1 MKDLIMISS
10 YCNTKEKEDVLRD
23 LVRQVSEHKDIFDL
37 MIVSHTV
44 VPDDI
49 STKCDL
55 VLYDKKNEL
64 LYDWDLRCK
73 PWFNPGNT
81 RQIMS
86 IFTGFYNTHLAIWR
100 MIILGNS
107 VAKNL
112 GYNKVHHIEYDTSI
126 KNFDEV
132 VDNSRMLEKYDCV
145 TYTKTKDTVDSI
157 LFGSYQAYRLD
168 RLDEDFLVLNENKI
182 KSIIRENEDKSPEGM
197 LYDLL
202 HNNKNGFVKNTSLL
216 NRNGNEFGMT
226 HTKLSTTHTAW
237 CLPYH
242 DRLTN
247 KLGFVIWNMEDVNDT
262 INVKLIYN
270 DEKLIDFG
278 NIENKH
284 WKITDIDDFEN
295 AKKLIVIHND
305 KIRNIFDFEKNGD
318 LFKQVSFREE
328 FNK

>member
-10 YCNTKEKEDVLRD
+10 YCNTKEKEEVLRN
-23 LVRQVSEHKDIFDL
+23 LVSQISKQKDTFDI

-49 STKCDL
+49 SDKCDL
-55 VLYDKKNEL
+55 VFYDKKNEL

-86 IFTGFYNTHLAIWR
+86 IFTGFFNTHLAIWR
-100 MIILGNS
+100 MLILGNS
-107 VAKNL
+107 LAKNI

-126 KNFDEV
+126 SDFTELIE
-132 VDNSRMLEKYDCV
+132 NSKLLNVYDCV

-168 RLDEDFLVLNENKI
+168 TLHEDLLKLNEDELKNKI
-182 KSIIRENEDKSPEGM
+182 RNSEDKSPEKM
-197 LYDLL
+197 LQDLL
-202 HNNKNGFVKNTSLL
+202 HDNKK
-216 NRNGNEFGMT
+216 
-226 HTKLSTTHTAW
+226 TAW

-247 KLGFVIWNMEDVNDT
+247 KLGFVIWNMEEGNGS

-270 DEKLIDFG
+270 DDIVFNFG
-278 NIENKH
+278 DVLPQH
-284 WKITDIDDFEN
+284 WVMRDIDDFN
-295 AKKLIVIHND
+295 SAKKLVVTIND
-305 KIRNIFDFEKNGD
+305 KVRDVFDFERDGES
-318 LFKQVSFREE
+318 FKQVSFREE

>member
-10 YCNTKEKEDVLRD
+10 YCNTKEKEEVLRN
-23 LVRQVSEHKDIFDL
+23 LVSQISKQKDTFDI

-49 STKCDL
+49 SDKCDL
-55 VLYDKKNEL
+55 VFYDKKNEL

-86 IFTGFYNTHLAIWR
+86 IFTGFFNTHLAIWR
-100 MIILGNS
+100 MLILGNS
-107 VAKNL
+107 LAKNI

-126 KNFDEV
+126 SDFTELIE
-132 VDNSRMLEKYDCV
+132 NSKLLNEYDCV

-168 RLDEDFLVLNENKI
+168 TLHEDLLKLNEDELKNKI
-182 KSIIRENEDKSPEGM
+182 RNSEDKSPEKM
-197 LYDLL
+197 LQDLL
-202 HNNKNGFVKNTSLL
+202 HDNKKIFVKHKSLL
-216 NRNGNEFGMT
+216 DNNGNNFGMT
-226 HTKLSTTHTAW
+226 HNNLSTNHTAW

-247 KLGFVIWNMEDVNDT
+247 KLGFVIWNMEEGNGP

-270 DEKLIDFG
+270 DDIVFNFG
-278 NIENKH
+278 DVLPQH
-284 WKITDIDDFEN
+284 WVMRDIDDFN
-295 AKKLIVIHND
+295 SAKKLVVTIND
-305 KIRNIFDFEKNGD
+305 KVRDVFDFERDGES
-318 LFKQVSFREE
+318 FKQVSFREE